1 MLCEPVCHRLSG
13 RNQSKKKHACQ
24 ADVLFVLCQGFWLFS
39 VFRRSRLRGHRQIR
53 RCDLHRSH
61 RRGCRQSR
69 RSCRPPPKPPPRLL
83 PPKPPKFPLPKPP
96 PRPLLPNP
104 PKPNYPRNRPRA
116 VSAAGAGGGCRRR
129 SRRCAAAWVR
139 PAEDGG
145 RPNGADAGR
154 AGDGAPR
161 RWGDTSPSAR
171 PCRASCSGGD
181 SGDNACRQA

>member
-24 ADVLFVLCQGFWLFS
+24 ADVLFILCQGFWLFS

-61 RRGCRQSR
+61 RRGCR
-69 RSCRPPPKPPPRLL
+69 RSCRLRRNRPRGCCRRSHRS
-83 PPKPPKFPLPKPP
+83 F
-96 PRPLLPNP
+96 RCQSCRRGRCCQIRQSC
-104 PKPNYPRNRPRA
+104 YPRNRKA
-116 VSAAGAGGGCRRR
+116 VSAAGAGGDYRRR
-129 SRRCAAAWVR
+129 SRRCAAVWVR
-139 PAEDGG
+139 PVEDGG

-154 AGDGAPR
+154 AEDGVPR
-161 RWGDTSPSAR
+161 RWGNTSPSAR

>member
-24 ADVLFVLCQGFWLFS
+24 ADVLFILCQGFWLFS
-39 VFRRSRLRGHRQIR
+39 VFRRIRLRGHRQIR

-69 RSCRPPPKPPPRLL
+69 RSCRLRRNRRRGCCRRSLRSFRCQSRL
-83 PPKPPKFPLPKPP
+83 
-96 PRPLLPNP
+96 RGRCCRIRRR
-104 PKPNYPRNRPRA
+104 NYRNRPRA
-116 VSAAGAGGGCRRR
+116 VSAAGAGGDYRRR
-129 SRRCAAAWVR
+129 SRRCAAVWGR
-139 PAEDGG
+139 PVEDGG
-145 RPNGADAGR
+145 RPNGAGAGR
-154 AGDGAPR
+154 AEDGVPR

>member
-61 RRGCRQSR
+61 RHGCYRQIR
-69 RSCRPPPKPPPRLL
+69 RSFRCQSCRRG
-83 PPKPPKFPLPKPP
+83 
-96 PRPLLPNP
+96 RCCRIRRR
-104 PKPNYPRNRPRA
+104 NYRNRPRA
-116 VSAAGAGGGCRRR
+116 VSAAGAGGGCHRR
-129 SRRCAAAWVR
+129 SRRCAAVWVH
-139 PAEDGG
+139 PVEDGG
-145 RPNGADAGR
+145 RPNGAGAGR
-154 AGDGAPR
+154 AGDGVPR

-181 SGDNACRQA
+181 SGDNACHQA

>member
-24 ADVLFVLCQGFWLFS
+24 ADVLFILCQGFWLFS
-39 VFRRSRLRGHRQIR
+39 VFRRSRLRGCRQIR

-61 RRGCRQSR
+61 RHGCCRRSHRSFRCQSCRRGRCCQIRQS
-69 RSCRPPPKPPPRLL
+69 CYL
-83 PPKPPKFPLPKPP
+83 
-96 PRPLLPNP
+96 
-104 PKPNYPRNRPRA
+104 RNRKA
-116 VSAAGAGGGCRRR
+116 VSAAGAGGDYRRR
-129 SRRCAAAWVR
+129 SRCCAAVWVR
-139 PAEDGG
+139 PAENGD

-154 AGDGAPR
+154 AEDGAPR

-181 SGDNACRQA
+181 SGDNACHQA

>member
-24 ADVLFVLCQGFWLFS
+24 ADVLFILCQGLWLFS

-53 RCDLHRSH
+53 RCDLHRSYRH
-61 RRGCRQSR
+61 GCCRQSHR
-69 RSCRPPPKPPPRLL
+69 SFRCQSCRRGRCCQIRQSCYL
-83 PPKPPKFPLPKPP
+83 
-96 PRPLLPNP
+96 
-104 PKPNYPRNRPRA
+104 RNRKA
-116 VSAAGAGGGCRRR
+116 VSAAGAGGDYRRR
-129 SRRCAAAWVR
+129 SRCCAAVWVR
-139 PAEDGG
+139 PAEDGD

-154 AGDGAPR
+154 AEDGAPR

-181 SGDNACRQA
+181 SGDNACHQA

>member
-61 RRGCRQSR
+61 RRGCRHRRIRRHGCCRQIR
-69 RSCRPPPKPPPRLL
+69 RSFRCQSCRRG
-83 PPKPPKFPLPKPP
+83 
-96 PRPLLPNP
+96 RCCQTRQSC
-104 PKPNYPRNRPRA
+104 YPRNRKA
-116 VSAAGAGGGCRRR
+116 VSAAGAGGDYRRR
-129 SRRCAAAWVR
+129 SRRCAAVWGR
-139 PAEDGG
+139 PVEDGG

-154 AGDGAPR
+154 AEDGVPR

>member
-24 ADVLFVLCQGFWLFS
+24 ADVLFILCQGFWLFS

-61 RRGCRQSR
+61 RRDCR
-69 RSCRPPPKPPPRLL
+69 RSCRLRRNRPRGCCRQIRRS
-83 PPKPPKFPLPKPP
+83 F
-96 PRPLLPNP
+96 RCQSCRRGRCCQIRQSC
-104 PKPNYPRNRPRA
+104 YPRNRKA
-116 VSAAGAGGGCRRR
+116 VSAAGAGGDYRRSCRRYKAV
-129 SRRCAAAWVR
+129 SAL
-139 PAEDGG
+139 PAGASG
-145 RPNGADAGR
+145 RPNGAGAGR
-154 AGDGAPR
+154 AEDGVPR

>member
-24 ADVLFVLCQGFWLFS
+24 ADVLFILCQGFWLFS

-53 RCDLHRSH
+53 RCDLRQIH
-61 RRGCRQSR
+61 RRGCCRRSLRSFRCQSR
-69 RSCRPPPKPPPRLL
+69 LRGRCCRIR
-83 PPKPPKFPLPKPP
+83 
-96 PRPLLPNP
+96 RR
-104 PKPNYPRNRPRA
+104 NYQNRPRA
-116 VSAAGAGGGCRRR
+116 VSAAGAGGDYRRR
-129 SRRCAAAWVR
+129 SRRCAAVWVR

-145 RPNGADAGR
+145 RPNGAGAGR
-154 AGDGAPR
+154 AGDGGPR

-181 SGDNACRQA
+181 SGDNACHQA

>member
-24 ADVLFVLCQGFWLFS
+24 ADVLFILCQGFWLFS

-61 RRGCRQSR
+61 RRGCR
-69 RSCRPPPKPPPRLL
+69 RSCRLRRNRPRGCCRQIRRS
-83 PPKPPKFPLPKPP
+83 F
-96 PRPLLPNP
+96 RCQSCRRGRCCRIRRR
-104 PKPNYPRNRPRA
+104 NYRNRPRA
-116 VSAAGAGGGCRRR
+116 VSAAGAGGGCRWR
-129 SRRCAAAWVR
+129 SRGR
-139 PAEDGG
+139 PVEDGG
-145 RPNGADAGR
+145 RPNRADAGR

-161 RWGDTSPSAR
+161 RWGDTSPSVR